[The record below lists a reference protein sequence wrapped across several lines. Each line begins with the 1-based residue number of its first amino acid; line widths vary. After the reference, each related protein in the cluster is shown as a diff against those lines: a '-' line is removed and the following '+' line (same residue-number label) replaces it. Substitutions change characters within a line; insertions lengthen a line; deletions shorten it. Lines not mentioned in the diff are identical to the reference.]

1 MHLPPF
7 MSQEGKWS
15 PEKESIKK
23 NIPGPGAYSLAG
35 DLNKGTAMAI
45 GPLKLGSEKGICSL
59 FNL

>member
-1 MHLPPF
+1 